1 MAKTK
6 ASITRKDALSA
17 NGILDIN
24 EAGIFIE
31 NEDTGELIDLKVL
44 LSDFAD
50 KTVKLSVTYDY
61 DYGADAE

>member
-50 KTVKLSVTYDY
+50 KTVKLSITYDY
-61 DYGADAE
+61 DYSADTE

>member
-31 NEDTGELIDLKVL
+31 NENTGELIDLKVL

-61 DYGADAE
+61 DYDTDPE

>member
-61 DYGADAE
+61 DYDTDPE

>member
-61 DYGADAE
+61 DYGTDAE

>member
-24 EAGIFIE
+24 ETGIFIE

-61 DYGADAE
+61 DYDTDPE

>member
-24 EAGIFIE
+24 DAGIFIE

-61 DYGADAE
+61 DYGTDTE

>member
-1 MAKTK
+1 MAKIK

-50 KTVKLSVTYDY
+50 KTVKLSITYDY
-61 DYGADAE
+61 DYSADTE